1 MTPEAVELTLGGFRA
16 SGRGSSFV
24 GPRPVSAGF
33 LPLREEARYS
43 AGMALRVRQKA
54 IAAAAASLFA
64 ILSLAAPVGAQQP
77 TEVSPPPLAPAEPAA
92 SGAAAEAPPSAAAA
106 TAGPGGAATAPT
118 SPAGAASEPPPEKPT
133 DELKP
138 MQLDVRATLNADVL
152 LAYIGLGASADLGLV
167 PVGPGTFAV
176 GAGFEYDFCGSV
188 CWFFSAAT
196 PLEFSHRQIWPQ
208 ARASYH
214 ISLPSS
220 KQKLDFYPFVGV
232 GPVFARSQLSV
243 DNGAARYV
251 GTDTSIGVN
260 FGGGLNLFVAG
271 PVFIGGEARVRW
283 AAGEYE
289 YKLESVFGYPERR
302 VLVSSSARGER
313 SPWP

>member
-1 MTPEAVELTLGGFRA
+1 MVPRA
-16 SGRGSSFV
+16 SK
-24 GPRPVSAGF
+24 
-33 LPLREEARYS
+33 
-43 AGMALRVRQKA
+43 KA
-54 IAAAAASLFA
+54 IVAAAASLFA
-64 ILSLAAPVGAQQP
+64 VLSFAVPAGAQQP
-77 TEVSPPPLAPAEPAA
+77 TEASPPSLPPAQPGA
-92 SGAAAEAPPSAAAA
+92 SGAAAEAPPPLPPAEAQPGAAAPA
-106 TAGPGGAATAPT
+106 PGAASAPT
-118 SPAGAASEPPPEKPT
+118 SSAGAASETPETPT

-138 MQLDVRATLNADVL
+138 MQVDVRATINADVL

-167 PVGPGTFAV
+167 PVGPGTVAV
-176 GAGFEYDFCGSV
+176 GAGFEYDFCGTV
-188 CWFFSAAT
+188 CWLFSAAT

-214 ISLPSS
+214 ISFPSS
-220 KQKLDFYPFVGV
+220 KKKLDFYPFVGV

-271 PVFIGGEARVRW
+271 PVFIGGEARIRW

-289 YKLESVFGYPERR
+289 YKLESGDGTRTFDRGSVDTWSLAGVD
-302 VLVSSSARGER
+302 VLVAVGVRL
-313 SPWP
+313 P